1 MQDNRRSGVM
11 CGAIDDD
18 RMMQGEGDHVLPC
31 CCDDCDQVGADC
43 D

>member
-1 MQDNRRSGVM
+1 M

-18 RMMQGEGDHVLPC
+18 RMAQGEGDHVLPC
-31 CCDDCDQVGADC
+31 ACCVCDDLGADC